1 MFIPPVC
8 RCTLLKE
15 IFHYT
20 CTVGGYV
27 IPVWHPR
34 LSLKGIKKWMT
45 WLDSYY
51 GSRQS
56 NKGGMGVC
64 VGGGGGGGIAHACLY
79 SSSESPHTLSSFF
92 LSLFFFLQIVEFLME
107 QNIKTFTTFSEI
119 FVTDLSQHGAYVLGM
134 WGLFWKNAGLT

>member
-64 VGGGGGGGIAHACLY
+64 VWVEEGGE
-79 SSSESPHTLSSFF
+79 ESPTRVCIRRQKAPTHPLFF
-92 LSLFFFLQIVEFLME
+92 SLFFSFFFPFFFKAGFAQTMGRHFYFPLDQR
-107 QNIKTFTTFSEI
+107 N
-119 FVTDLSQHGAYVLGM
+119 
-134 WGLFWKNAGLT
+134 NANKVVAAPTRKL